1 LHLRP
6 EATLSNWFGD
16 VVDYNTSRP
25 TAVSTWNGKK
35 MKTYRIINILALT
48 IGLMALPAAANA
60 ASLLEIYQQALQSD
74 PQIHEAEARRL
85 AALEARPQARSA
97 YLPQISVGAGWENRE
112 VSGTQFQQVLN
123 SDLDF
128 EQETDSTDWNVTLR
142 QTIFRWDSIVNLKR
156 ADKQI
161 ARAEAVREAAQHDL
175 IIRVAQRYF
184 DVLAAEDRLTS
195 IHADRTAIARRLE
208 QAKQRFEVG
217 LIAITDVQE
226 SQAAYDQSVADEI
239 GAKRRLAT
247 AREFLREITGEYVTR
262 LSAPKEDFPLRRPEK
277 SEREWVD
284 LSLNQNLNLV
294 ASRLDER
301 LARDEISFRRN
312 GHYPTLDV
320 TVRTGNQ
327 SSSGDGETLGL
338 PPDPTVPSLSQID
351 DNFDSDSIRVQFNLP
366 IFAGGGTSSRVREA
380 VYLHRASR
388 DQLQRVTRETER
400 QSRDAYLGV
409 LAEES
414 RVKAL
419 EQAVA
424 SSRTALE
431 ATQAGFD
438 VGTRT
443 IVDVLNS
450 QFSLYAAITNY
461 YQSRYDYILN
471 ALRLKQ
477 AAGTLQV
484 QDLEEIDQWLT
495 ERQTPEE
502 AFAEEEAANSG
513 S

>member
-1 LHLRP
+1 MNKLRKIKI
-6 EATLSNWFGD
+6 LLFI
-16 VVDYNTSRP
+16 TS
-25 TAVSTWNGKK
+25 A
-35 MKTYRIINILALT
+35 
-48 IGLMALPAAANA
+48 MALPASANA

-74 PQIHEAEARRL
+74 PLIHEAEARRL
-85 AALEARPQARSA
+85 AALEARPQARGA
-97 YLPQISVGAGWENRE
+97 YLPQ
-112 VSGTQFQQVLN
+112 VSFSSGYTMNEQSGPDFAQVDPPPAPPVVVTATTE
-123 SDLDF
+123 SDVV
-128 EQETDSTDWNVTLR
+128 DWRFDLR
-142 QTIFRWDSIVNLKR
+142 QSIFRWDQIVNLRR
-156 ADKQI
+156 ADKLV
-161 ARAEAVREAAQHDL
+161 ARAEAVREAAQQDL

-184 DVLAAEDRLTS
+184 DVLAAEDVLTS

-239 GAKRRLAT
+239 SAKRQLAT
-247 AREFLREITGEYVTR
+247 AREFLREITGEYVTK
-262 LSAPKEDFPLRRPEK
+262 LSAPKPDFPLRRPEK

-284 LSLNQNLNLV
+284 LSMSQNLNLV
-294 ASRLDER
+294 ASRLDEK
-301 LARDEISFRRN
+301 LARDEIAFRRN
-312 GHYPTLDV
+312 GHYPTVELV
-320 TVRTGNQ
+320 ANT
-327 SSSGDGETLGL
+327 GETDSEVKYSAAGITQ
-338 PPDPTVPSLSQID
+338 PTSD
-351 DNFDSDSIRVQFNLP
+351 FTRTNDSIGIQFSLP
-366 IFAGGGTSSRVREA
+366 LFAGGGTSSRVREA

-388 DQLQRVTRETER
+388 EQLQRVTRETER

-419 EQAVA
+419 QQAVA

-450 QFSLYAAITNY
+450 QFALYAAITNY
-461 YQSRYDYILN
+461 ERSRYDYILN

-484 QDLEEIDQWLT
+484 QDLEEIDQYLV

-502 AFAEEEAANSG
+502 AFAEEEAQESSN
-513 S
+513 